1 MKIPFYVILIILVF
15 LAVSS
20 GVTKI
25 MLMQQD
31 VDFFG
36 QYGFTNPNLIVYGI
50 SQLVGGV
57 LLAIPKTRV
66 MGAIVVGITFLIS
79 ATLLI
84 MANNIPFTIITL
96 ICVLLLAF
104 IVKKSKS

>member
-104 IVKKSKS
+104 IVKKSKI